1 MGFLFEAPG
10 QWTDVL
16 MVFSKKNCYLYIRRV
31 YIYIYTYSVIYFIL
45 WIHDT
50 ICIFMCIY
58 IYIYICMCIY
68 VYMYIYIYMCVFKC
82 FANSREY
89 HSLSWCCAGFWC
101 PSQGWRRADSYT
113 SMVWKRRANWG
124 PHCYHSSLI
133 ETVAKME
140 CWAPI
145 KHPEQPVSIQRVQ
158 RGFKDEYQPIILYG
172 SFLTSKGS
180 KVIKGHMLY

>member
-1 MGFLFEAPG
+1 MDT
-10 QWTDVL
+10 WYN
-16 MVFSKKNCYLYIRRV
+16 M
-31 YIYIYTYSVIYFIL
+31 YIYVCIYTHMHMYV
-45 WIHDT
+45 
-50 ICIFMCIY
+50 Y
-58 IYIYICMCIY
+58 IYIYICM
-68 VYMYIYIYMCVFKC
+68 YIRYIIVFKC

-89 HSLSWCCAGFWC
+89 HSFSWCCAGFWC

-113 SMVWKRRANWG
+113 SMVRKRRANWG

-158 RGFKDEYQPIILYG
+158 RWVPTNHPVPNLKLQCQMQPRLRSCSEANTGLRILKLVLHWRG
-172 SFLTSKGS
+172 HSDAEDSKQS
-180 KVIKGHMLY
+180 KCLSMSKYV

>member
-1 MGFLFEAPG
+1 MSYNY
-10 QWTDVL
+10 V
-16 MVFSKKNCYLYIRRV
+16 
-31 YIYIYTYSVIYFIL
+31 IL

-50 ICIFMCIY
+50 ICIFMYIYIHICICMC
-58 IYIYICMCIY
+58 IYIYICM
-68 VYMYIYIYMCVFKC
+68 YIRYIIVFKC

-89 HSLSWCCAGFWC
+89 HSFSWCCAGFWC

-113 SMVWKRRANWG
+113 SMVRKRRANWG

-158 RGFKDEYQPIILYG
+158 RGFKDEYQPIILSLISSSNVKCSQGWEAAARPTQGYG
-172 SFLTSKGS
+172 YWSWCCTGGGAQMLKTRSKAS
-180 KVIKGHMLY
+180 V